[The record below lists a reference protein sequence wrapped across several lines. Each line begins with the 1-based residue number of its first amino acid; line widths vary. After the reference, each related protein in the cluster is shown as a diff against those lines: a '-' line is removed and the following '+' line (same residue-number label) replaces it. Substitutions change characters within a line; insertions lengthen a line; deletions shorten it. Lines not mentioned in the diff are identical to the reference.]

1 MRTTRTRSL
10 IAALLALLMV
20 LAACSSDTDVAEPEA
35 GEEEEL
41 ALDLDEPAEEEEAA
55 EEEGAAEEEEAAEE
69 EPAAEFDLVAAIDD
83 HVSTLPDGWGTVGDV
98 EALKEALTV
107 ESTVLID
114 VREPGDYEEGHIEGA
129 INIAIRELAQS
140 LELIPT
146 DRPVIVYCAS
156 GWRAGMAYSTLRL
169 IGYENVSAWTPG
181 WAGWTAAEEPV
192 STDPVEPET
201 FGDPGFEPELV
212 EAVDG
217 FLSTLPEGFLT
228 NSLENVQALIA
239 DGAALVDMRQPEEY
253 EEGSIPDAISVPIRS
268 MVSTDAEVPQDR
280 PLVVYCQSGYRAAMA
295 LPLYHLLGYTNAEG
309 FPGSFA
315 AWVEAGEVVDS

>member
-35 GEEEEL
+35 EDDEEL
-41 ALDLDEPAEEEEAA
+41 ALDLDEPEEEPAEEEEAA
-55 EEEGAAEEEEAAEE
+55 EEE

-83 HVSTLPDGWGTVGDV
+83 HVSTLPEGWGTVGDV

-107 ESTVLID
+107 ENTVLID
-114 VREPGDYEEGHIEGA
+114 VREPGEYEEGHIEGA
-129 INIAIRELAQS
+129 INIPIRELAQS

-169 IGYENVSAWTPG
+169 MGYDNVSAWTPG
-181 WAGWTAAEEPV
+181 WAGWSAAEEPV
-192 STDPVEPET
+192 STDAVEPET

-228 NSLENVQALIA
+228 NSLEGVQDLVA
-239 DGAALVDMRQPEEY
+239 DGAALVDMREPEEY

-280 PLVVYCQSGYRAAMA
+280 PVVVYCQSGYRAAMA
-295 LPLYHLLGYTNAEG
+295 LPMYHLLGYPNAEG

-315 AWVEAGEVVDS
+315 AWVEAGEAVAS

>member
-1 MRTTRTRSL
+1 
-10 IAALLALLMV
+10 
-20 LAACSSDTDVAEPEA
+20 
-35 GEEEEL
+35 
-41 ALDLDEPAEEEEAA
+41 
-55 EEEGAAEEEEAAEE
+55 
-69 EPAAEFDLVAAIDD
+69 
-83 HVSTLPDGWGTVGDV
+83 
-98 EALKEALTV
+98 
-107 ESTVLID
+107 

-129 INIAIRELAQS
+129 ISIPIRELAQS

-169 IGYENVSAWTPG
+169 MGYDNVSAWAPG

-201 FGDPGFEPELV
+201 FEAPDVEPQLV

-228 NSLENVQALIA
+228 NSLEEVQALIA

-253 EEGSIPDAISVPIRS
+253 EEGSIPDALSVPIRS
-268 MVSTDAEVPQDR
+268 MVSTDVEVPQDG
-280 PLVVYCQSGYRAAMA
+280 PVVVYCQSGYRAAVA
-295 LPLYHLLGYTNAEG
+295 LPMYHLLGYTNTEG

-315 AWVEAGEVVDS
+315 AWVEAGEAVAS

>member
-10 IAALLALLMV
+10 TAALLALLMV

-35 GEEEEL
+35 EGEQEL
-41 ALDLDEPAEEEEAA
+41 ALDLEEEEEPAEEEAA
-55 EEEGAAEEEEAAEE
+55 EEEAAEEETTEE

-83 HVSTLPDGWGTVGDV
+83 HVSTLPEGWGTVGDV

-107 ESTVLID
+107 ENTVLID
-114 VREPGDYEEGHIEGA
+114 VREPGEYEEGHLEGA
-129 INIAIRELAQS
+129 INIPIRELAQN

-156 GWRAGMAYSTLRL
+156 GWRAGMSYSTLRL
-169 IGYENVSAWTPG
+169 LGYDNVSAWTPG

-192 STDPVEPET
+192 STDTVEPET
-201 FGDPGFEPELV
+201 FGDPGFEPQLV

-228 NSLENVQALIA
+228 NSLEGVQSLVA
-239 DGAALVDMRQPEEY
+239 DGGALVDMRQPEEY
-253 EEGSIPDAISVPIRS
+253 DAGSIPDAVSVPLRT

-280 PLVVYCQSGYRAAMA
+280 PVVVYCQSGYRASLA
-295 LPLYHLLGYTNAEG
+295 LPMYHLLGYPNAEG

-315 AWVEAGEVVDS
+315 AWEEAGEVVAS

>member
-20 LAACSSDTDVAEPEA
+20 LAACGSDTDVAEPEA

-41 ALDLDEPAEEEEAA
+41 ALDLEEEPAEAEDAA
-55 EEEGAAEEEEAAEE
+55 EEDATEE

-83 HVSTLPDGWGTVGDV
+83 HVSTLPEGWGTVGDV

-129 INIAIRELAQS
+129 ISIPIRELAQS

-169 IGYENVSAWTPG
+169 MGYDNVSAWAPG

-201 FGDPGFEPELV
+201 FEAPDVEPQLV

-228 NSLENVQALIA
+228 NSLEEVQALIA

-253 EEGSIPDAISVPIRS
+253 EEGSIPDALSVPIRS
-268 MVSTDAEVPQDR
+268 MVSTDVEVPQDG
-280 PLVVYCQSGYRAAMA
+280 PVVVYCQSGYRAAVA
-295 LPLYHLLGYTNAEG
+295 LPMYHLLGYTNTEG

-315 AWVEAGEVVDS
+315 AWVEAGEAVAS

>member
-10 IAALLALLMV
+10 IAALLALLMM

-35 GEEEEL
+35 EDEEEL
-41 ALDLDEPAEEEEAA
+41 ALDLEEPAEEEPVEA
-55 EEEGAAEEEEAAEE
+55 EEVAEE

-83 HVSTLPDGWGTVGDV
+83 HVSTLPEGWGTVGDV

-107 ESTVLID
+107 ENTVLID

-129 INIAIRELAQS
+129 INIPIRELAQS

-146 DRPVIVYCAS
+146 DRPVIIYCAS

-169 IGYENVSAWTPG
+169 MGYDNVSAWTPG
-181 WAGWTAAEEPV
+181 WAGWTAAEEPA

-201 FGDPGFEPELV
+201 FAAPDVEPELL

-239 DGAALVDMRQPEEY
+239 DGATLVDMRQPEEY
-253 EEGSIPDAISVPIRS
+253 EEGSIPDALSVPIRS
-268 MVSTDAEVPQDR
+268 MVSTDVEVPQDG
-280 PLVVYCQSGYRAAMA
+280 PVVVYCQSGYRAALA

-315 AWVEAGEVVDS
+315 AWVEAGEAVAS

>member
-35 GEEEEL
+35 AEEEPL
-41 ALDLDEPAEEEEAA
+41 ALDLEEEEESAAEEEAA
-55 EEEGAAEEEEAAEE
+55 EEEEPAEEG
-69 EPAAEFDLVAAIDD
+69 AAEFDLVAAIDD
-83 HVSTLPDGWGTVGDV
+83 HVSTLPEGWGTVGDV
-98 EALKEALTV
+98 AALKEALTV
-107 ESTVLID
+107 ENTVLID

-129 INIAIRELAQS
+129 INIPIRELAQS

-169 IGYENVSAWTPG
+169 MGYDNVSAWAPG

-192 STDPVEPET
+192 STAPVEPET
-201 FGDPGFEPELV
+201 FGDPGFEPQLV

-228 NSLENVQALIA
+228 NSLEGVQGLVA
-239 DGAALVDMRQPEEY
+239 DGAALVDMREPDEY
-253 EEGSIPDAISVPIRS
+253 EAGFIPDAVSVPIRT

-280 PLVVYCQSGYRAAMA
+280 PVVVYCQSGYRAAMA
-295 LPLYHLLGYTNAEG
+295 LPMWHLLGYPNAEG

-315 AWVEAGEVVDS
+315 AWEEAGEVVAG

>member
-20 LAACSSDTDVAEPEA
+20 LAACGSDTDVAEPEA
-35 GEEEEL
+35 GDEEEL
-41 ALDLDEPAEEEEAA
+41 ALDLEEEPAEAEDAA
-55 EEEGAAEEEEAAEE
+55 EADATEE

-83 HVSTLPDGWGTVGDV
+83 HVSTLPEGWGTVGDV

-129 INIAIRELAQS
+129 ISIPIRELAQS

-169 IGYENVSAWTPG
+169 MGYDNVSAWAPG

-201 FGDPGFEPELV
+201 FEAPDVEPQLV

-228 NSLENVQALIA
+228 NSLEEVQALIA

-253 EEGSIPDAISVPIRS
+253 EEGSIPDALSVPIRS
-268 MVSTDAEVPQDR
+268 MVSTDVEVPQDG
-280 PLVVYCQSGYRAAMA
+280 PVVVYCQSGYRAAVA
-295 LPLYHLLGYTNAEG
+295 LPMYHLLGYTNTEG

-315 AWVEAGEVVDS
+315 AWVEAGEAVAS

>member
-35 GEEEEL
+35 EDEEEL
-41 ALDLDEPAEEEEAA
+41 ALDLDEPEEEEPAEEEEAA
-55 EEEGAAEEEEAAEE
+55 EEEPAEEEA
-69 EPAAEFDLVAAIDD
+69 AAEFDLVAAIDD
-83 HVSTLPDGWGTVGDV
+83 HVSTLPEGWGTVGDV

-107 ESTVLID
+107 ENTVLID

-129 INIAIRELAQS
+129 INIPIRDLAQS
-140 LELIPT
+140 LDLIPT

-169 IGYENVSAWTPG
+169 MGYDNVSAWAPG

-201 FGDPGFEPELV
+201 FGDPGFEPQLV

-228 NSLENVQALIA
+228 NSLEAVQGQIA

-280 PLVVYCQSGYRAAMA
+280 PVVVYCQSGYRAAMA
-295 LPLYHLLGYTNAEG
+295 LPMYHLLGYPNAEG

-315 AWVEAGEVVDS
+315 AWVEAGEAVAS

>member
-20 LAACSSDTDVAEPEA
+20 LAACGSDTDVAEPEA
-35 GEEEEL
+35 GDEEEL
-41 ALDLDEPAEEEEAA
+41 ALDLEEEPAEAEDAA
-55 EEEGAAEEEEAAEE
+55 EEDATEE

-83 HVSTLPDGWGTVGDV
+83 HVSTLPEGWGTVGDV

-129 INIAIRELAQS
+129 ISIPIRELAQS

-169 IGYENVSAWTPG
+169 MGYDNVSAWAPG

-201 FGDPGFEPELV
+201 FEAPDVEPQLV

-228 NSLENVQALIA
+228 NSLEEVQALIA

-253 EEGSIPDAISVPIRS
+253 EEGSIPDALSVPIRS
-268 MVSTDAEVPQDR
+268 MVSTDVEVPQDG
-280 PLVVYCQSGYRAAMA
+280 PVVVYCQSGYRAAVA
-295 LPLYHLLGYTNAEG
+295 LPMYHLLGYTNTEG

-315 AWVEAGEVVDS
+315 AWVEAGEAVAS

>member
-35 GEEEEL
+35 EEEL
-41 ALDLDEPAEEEEAA
+41 ALDLDGPLEEEAA
-55 EEEGAAEEEEAAEE
+55 DEEEEAAEE

-98 EALKEALTV
+98 DALKEALTV

-129 INIAIRELAQS
+129 ILIPIREVASS
-140 LELIPT
+140 LDLIPT
-146 DRPVIVYCAS
+146 DRPVIIYCAS

-169 IGYENVSAWTPG
+169 LGYDNVTAWAPG

-201 FGDPGFEPELV
+201 FGDPGFEPQLV
-212 EAVDG
+212 DAVDG

-228 NSLENVQALIA
+228 NSLEGVQDLIA

-253 EEGSIPDAISVPIRS
+253 EQGFLPDAISVPIRS
-268 MVSTDAEVPQDR
+268 MVSTDAEVPQDG
-280 PLVVYCQSGYRAAMA
+280 PLVVYCLSGYRAALA
-295 LPLYHLLGYTNAEG
+295 LPMYHLLGYTNAVG

-315 AWVEAGEVVDS
+315 AWEAAGEVVDS